1 MFGHL
6 SNVINAIVPLIG
18 SVLDVVA
25 YCCSFCTHALIP
37 KPLRFAFWMF
47 LMCLTTS
54 LTATAYVGLHASWY
68 VMRLALGTIYLRSCS
83 IIRAAI
89 VLLLWYVW
97 FCFYKSLS
105 VLPDETQQDT
115 INHMSAWFS
124 YCMWYFKTA
133 LWCLFAWPYGCVL
146 AFLSDPS
153 LILSATVFWYVS
165 IFSATSFLY
174 IYISC
179 VSNHFQPMYIQSWID
194 WYAPPETIKH
204 TIRDK
209 DGYNEISARE
219 FSRLLKPEQ
228 FRIERAHLSTDST
241 QSHPKAAQR
250 RSANN
255 NMFEAF
261 GRRHGLEVCDDEMSH
276 RNCERKLKGSR
287 VIADSKDAASYSDE
301 QLKWW
306 PEPAPPG
313 SLHLHTDTFTHKGW
327 FDANHTLSDGDVH
340 CLYTYNPTAIAGYS
354 DELTFFWDKW
364 NRFVTEV
371 AGSREYLDN
380 LWNFEGDVLTTWT
393 LAFESVLPWR
403 CSTRRLACIQ
413 SLLLITAAAIFF
425 FNLHSN
431 HQYNQNLSLFF
442 HLHYEW
448 LSCVLFYP
456 TLVVRYFAAPQHE
469 SYYSA
474 VVHFADNF
482 GLPTSWLTYFYGLPY
497 PTYVWSNIQ
506 MGYPSFVEPRT
517 MTSTHYWAIAALL
530 LLALTNIVQ
539 LVAISHR
546 VARIDVGEH
555 RCAVMIVPHNRF
567 RGLSAILRPFLSDA
581 NLAPRKPKSFT
592 CDSGYPA
599 VAERYK
605 AQNGEPA
612 YYSAAYLGSTRA
624 HHISDV
630 ASDTVKA
637 LTTSKSPPSLS
648 NVKNTSV
655 TQGDECGHTAAALAI
670 GLHKLTDKDPEYF
683 TSYSFLPLPTIVRQ
697 TAEEKENGMEPKNVK
712 AHQAMNP
719 VVKGCAYVHA
729 KTVGN
734 VRDTVKRRLRKPGN
748 QVKGH
753 VMTPKL
759 AKYTKEFADQ
769 IKIEVGA
776 ESCKDG
782 FLDLYDEDKYIE
794 ERSKPQLRKF
804 QTVQDTYNFNNHDDR
819 TGFLK
824 REIHGKGHKPARP
837 ICQFPPES
845 QALGGR
851 IALAYASALK
861 SCSWVGSGQNPS
873 EMTDSV
879 SDVCAGA
886 DHVNATDFT
895 AQDATVTLVDRV
907 IELFLLK
914 NLFQPGDKGSL
925 HKIIDDWHYTD
936 YEGRVLYGDPGTK
949 RVKHDFN
956 GSRGSGSPFTT
967 YGNTPLTGL
976 YAYIAL
982 RESGLSPEEA
992 YARLGIYSGDDG
1004 ITANLTAAAASKA
1017 AKIMGFII
1025 KSEICTEYIP
1035 YLGRIWFDPIGGS
1048 RSSIQ
1053 DPLRTLGKL
1062 HATLLDDEQF
1072 TAHESML
1079 LKATC
1084 LQITD
1089 RDSDFFGPWSKK
1101 ILEDAGVQQQQSLQ
1115 AKVLDFPHLHAYFA
1129 VTALKTKTN
1138 FHNDPN
1144 DFERLF
1150 EIQMPGFDW
1159 AAFNLWLEKGPVGS
1173 QCPTLWEK
1181 PEPTA
1186 AEMEEGGDASIY
1198 YNGLD
1203 DEANAVH
1210 YHFAKTDTRKHTQS
1224 KPKQPAR
1231 SPNQHAKLLEE
1242 LKKHNKLKEYRA
1254 AKVDKHDDDATHD
1267 AKKAVRREIEKYV
1280 TSLSS
1285 IPEE

>member
-1 MFGHL
+1 MFGHF

-18 SVLDVVA
+18 SAFERAA
-25 YCCSFCTHALIP
+25 YCCSFCTHAIIP
-37 KPLRFAFWMF
+37 KPIRFAFWIF
-47 LMCLTTS
+47 AMCLTTS
-54 LTATAYVGLHASWY
+54 VTAGTYIGLHTAWY
-68 VMRLALGTIYLRSCS
+68 VTRFAVRTIFPRFGS
-83 IIRAAI
+83 IIRATI
-89 VLLLWYVW
+89 NISWWY
-97 FCFYKSLS
+97 FCFCVYKSLFA
-105 VLPDETQQDT
+105 PPAEDQQD
-115 INHMSAWFS
+115 INNRASVWYISYARFS
-124 YCMWYFKTA
+124 TTA
-133 LWCLFAWPYGCVL
+133 FWCLFAWPYGCIT

-153 LILSATVFWYVS
+153 LIFSATVLWYIT
-165 IFSATSFLY
+165 IFSVTSFLY

-179 VSNHFQPMYIQSWID
+179 VANHFQPMYLQSWID
-194 WYAPPETIKH
+194 WYAPPETIKQ
-204 TIRDK
+204 TIRGK
-209 DGYNEISARE
+209 DGYHEINARD

-228 FRIERAHLSTDST
+228 FRLDRAHLSTDTT
-241 QSHPKAAQR
+241 QSHPKAAR
-250 RSANN
+250 RRAANN

-261 GRRHGLEVCDDEMSH
+261 GRRHGLEVCDHEMSH
-276 RNCERKLKGSR
+276 RNCERNVKGSR

-306 PEPAPPG
+306 PDPALPG

-327 FDANHTLSDGDVH
+327 LDANHTLSDGNVH
-340 CLYTYNPTAIAGYS
+340 CLYTWNPTAIAGQS

-371 AGSREYLDN
+371 AGSHEYLDN
-380 LWNFEGDVLTTWT
+380 LWNFESDVLTTWT
-393 LAFESVLPWR
+393 LSFESVLPWR
-403 CSTRRLACIQ
+403 CSTRRLACTQ
-413 SLLLITAAAIFF
+413 SLLLVTAVSIFLY
-425 FNLHSN
+425 NQYSN
-431 HQYNQNLSLFF
+431 YLYNQNLSVFF

-448 LSCVLFYP
+448 LSYVLYYP
-456 TLVVRYFAAPQHE
+456 TFAVRYFTAPRHE

-474 VVHFADNF
+474 VVHLANNF

-497 PTYVWSNIQ
+497 LTYTWSSIV
-506 MGYPSFVEPRT
+506 MDYPSFVEPRT
-517 MTSTHYWAIAALL
+517 MTPTHHWAIAALL
-530 LLALTNIVQ
+530 SLAINNVVQ
-539 LVAISHR
+539 LVAVSHK

-567 RGLSAILRPFLSDA
+567 RGLSAILRPFLNDA

-655 TQGDECGHTAAALAI
+655 TQGDEVGHTAAALAI

-697 TAEEKENGMEPKNVK
+697 TTEEKENGMELKDIK
-712 AHQAMNP
+712 AHQVMNP
-719 VVKGCAYVHA
+719 VVKGCAYVHS

-748 QVKGH
+748 QVRGH

-776 ESCKDG
+776 GSCKDG

-794 ERSKPQLRKF
+794 ERNKPQLRKF
-804 QTVQDTYNFNNHDDR
+804 QTVQDIYDINNHDER
-819 TGFLK
+819 KGFLK
-824 REIHGKGHKPARP
+824 REIHSKGHKAARP

-861 SCSWVGSGQNPS
+861 ACSWVGSGQDPS
-873 EMTDSV
+873 QISDSV

-886 DHVNATDFT
+886 DYINATDFT

-914 NLFQPGDKGSL
+914 NLFHPGENGSL

-936 YEGRVLYGDPGTK
+936 YEGCVLYGDPGTK

-982 RESGLSPEEA
+982 RESGSSPEEA
-992 YARLGIYSGDDG
+992 YAKLGIYSGDDG
-1004 ITANLTAAAASKA
+1004 ITANLPAAAASTA

-1072 TAHESML
+1072 TAHEAML

-1101 ILEDAGVQQQQSLQ
+1101 VLEDAGMQQQQSLE
-1115 AKVLDFPHLHAYFA
+1115 AKVLKFPHLHAYFA
-1129 VTALKTKTN
+1129 VTALKTKTS
-1138 FHNDPN
+1138 FHNHPG

-1159 AAFNLWLEKGPVGS
+1159 AAFKLWLDKGPVGS

-1198 YNGLD
+1198 YKGVD

-1210 YHFAKTDTRKHTQS
+1210 YTKTDTKQHN
-1224 KPKQPAR
+1224 KPKQPPR
-1231 SPNQHAKLLEE
+1231 SRSQQAELLEV

-1254 AKVDKHDDDATHD
+1254 AKVDKNDDEATHNV
-1267 AKKAVRREIEKYV
+1267 KKTMRREIEKYV
-1280 TSLSS
+1280 TSLCST
-1285 IPEE
+1285 PKE